1 MGDMKMKKVYI
12 ATFCSLLLLSCGEER
27 ESYSVGKEDIVES
40 VYSSVVVEP
49 AEMYEVNALNSG
61 YIDQLMVSYG
71 DTVSEGSVLF
81 LVRDVQS
88 NATASN
94 SKLALELARSKYK
107 GDVSLLDDLELE
119 LDDARLKRKND
130 SINYFRNKELFEKK
144 LLTEF
149 ELEQSELQYATAKTR
164 SRLLAN
170 QLARAKADLKSSLDQ
185 AVNNYSS
192 SLSRSKDAVVRNR
205 INGQVYDVFKEEGEY
220 VSMQQPVLIVGSNDR
235 FSIKMKIDEV
245 DITRIKI
252 GQRIKVSLEAYKN
265 QVFEAKVTRISPKMN
280 VQIQTFEVEGEFV
293 EVPSQLYMG
302 LTGEG
307 NIIVNQREN
316 VLIIPLEY
324 LIDGKYVL
332 TESGNV
338 RVKTGAKSLSH
349 VEVVS
354 GIKAGT
360 IIYKKEE

>member
-1 MGDMKMKKVYI
+1 M
-12 ATFCSLLLLSCGEER
+12 
-27 ESYSVGKEDIVES
+27 
-40 VYSSVVVEP
+40 YSSVVVEP
-49 AEMYEVNALNSG
+49 AEMYEVNALNAG

-71 DTVSEGSVLF
+71 DSVSEGSVLF

-88 NATASN
+88 NASASN
-94 SKLALELARSKYK
+94 SKLALELARSKYR
-107 GDVSLLDDLELE
+107 GEVSLLDDLELE
-119 LDDARLKRKND
+119 LDDAKRKQKND
-130 SINYFRNKELFEKK
+130 SINYFRNKELFDKK
-144 LLTEF
+144 LLTQY
-149 ELEQSELQYATAKTR
+149 ELEQSELKFSTAKTR
-164 SRLLAN
+164 TRLLAN

-192 SLSRSKDAVVRNR
+192 SLSRSKDAIVRNR
-205 INGQVYDVFKEEGEY
+205 IEGQVYDVFKKQGEY

-265 QVFEAKVTRISPKMN
+265 QVFDAKVTRISPKMN
-280 VQIQTFEVEGEFV
+280 VQTQTFEVEGEFI
-293 EVPSQLYMG
+293 ESPEQLYMG

-332 TESGNV
+332 TDEG
-338 RVKTGAKSLSH
+338 RVKIETGARSLSH

-354 GIKAGT
+354 GVKSGT
-360 IIYKKEE
+360 TIYKQEE